1 MFFRKITLLGL
12 LLVSFFLNETN
23 LRSNNV
29 PNTPITPPVCDIPA
43 PATFNVTEIGTDYV
57 ALQWSASSPQPAF
70 YRIKTYVAAT
80 NSQVSNV
87 VVPGWMTMARI
98 SNLTPGETYYSR
110 INPVCGENNEST
122 SSKESGNFTTIIGEI
137 IVSGYQG
144 TNSNIVDCSPSPTC
158 SLTNNVLHE
167 FRVIKKSDQ
176 TSRRFGV
183 IYSDGVFETH
193 LSNNGNSGE
202 AFALY
207 CETSIS
213 PACDNASKITI
224 KNGNTVVGSYSIYAV
239 TAANPQPFLKV
250 SNLNQNYTIDLMA
263 PGALLKG
270 DDAAPASPAF
280 GKQQQLHLGIS
291 PMPFTD
297 HLDVRL
303 PADDNTGTAQITLYD
318 AQGKLIQTVNDAAA
332 GQTHTLQTPTL
343 RPGIYF
349 IRVELAEH
357 TEVHKVIKTE

>member
-1 MFFRKITLLGL
+1 MFFRKVTLLAL
-12 LLVSFFLNETN
+12 LLASFFMNEAN
-23 LRSNNV
+23 LWSNNLPIPYV
-29 PNTPITPPVCDIPA
+29 TPLVCDIPA
-43 PATFNVTEIGTDYV
+43 PASFVPIEVGTNYV
-57 ALQWSASSPQPAF
+57 ALQWTASSPQPAF
-70 YRIKTYVAAT
+70 YRVRTFLASN
-80 NSQVSNV
+80 NSQVNDV
-87 VVPGWMTMARI
+87 TLPGWMLTTRVF
-98 SNLTPGETYYSR
+98 NLTPGVTYYSR
-110 INPVCGENNEST
+110 ITPVCSEGYEST

-144 TNSNIVDCSPSPTC
+144 TNSNIVGCSPSPSC

-167 FRVIKKSDQ
+167 FRVMKKSDQ

-183 IYSDGVFETH
+183 MYSDGVFETH

-202 AFALY
+202 AFALF

-297 HLDVRL
+297 HLDIRL

-318 AQGKLIQTVNDAAA
+318 AQGKLIQSVADAAA